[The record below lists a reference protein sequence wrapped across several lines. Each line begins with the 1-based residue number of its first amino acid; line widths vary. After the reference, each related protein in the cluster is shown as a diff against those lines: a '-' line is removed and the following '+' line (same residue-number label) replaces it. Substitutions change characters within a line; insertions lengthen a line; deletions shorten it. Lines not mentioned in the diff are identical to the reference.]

1 MVLATYVSAALI
13 CGLSLLIGRAILV
26 VLGRYAP
33 VGLEGP
39 LGLAALLAVCSFTIR
54 MPQRATT
61 TLVAVIVLAI
71 AALLVLRGR
80 VLPSAESLAVAL
92 PAIAL
97 TLLFASIPFIASGH
111 VSVLGIGINNDL
123 AGHLHYTAWLE
134 DPSGIA
140 PHAVR
145 EGYPVGPHGLAA
157 AIAKAIGAEP
167 LSSVLGLIL
176 AIPVLTAIAALALLR
191 ELKPPVRVIAAAL
204 TALPYLA
211 ASTLAVGG
219 FKETIMA
226 LLVIGL
232 AIALREIDY
241 GLGDIRGDLV
251 AIGVLLAGMLG
262 VYSYPGIAYGLV
274 IGFFWAIFEL
284 VALRRRGGGERFFG
298 VLRKAAPLALIPLAL
313 IALIALV
320 DFGRIKDFTDQ
331 VGDVFDAPSRFKEAI
346 SPFEALPLWPSGS
359 FVEGK
364 AGLDDYLVFGIAGLI
379 ALAIGVAW
387 TIRRREWALLA
398 TLIGLL
404 AVYLITLTGGYY
416 VQAKALAVASPL
428 IALLALQG
436 LFGDWRRQLQG
447 GQTPGWV
454 RVLFGTAFVAIAA
467 YSSFLALRDARV
479 APPQYA
485 QAQLGKFREEVRG
498 KHVLSLTSDRFTDYY
513 LRGASVQSPARF
525 AEEFVIARQGKF
537 ERLPVDF
544 DSVVPGALDRFDY
557 AVTTKAAYKS
567 APPSNYVPV
576 GETGDFVLWKR
587 TGKTPL
593 TGILPEE
600 ERPGSVDNCEDP
612 KLREIVAMA
621 KKQGYDT
628 ARVQPRS
635 EIGKRLFWSPSSSL
649 EANGEISQRLE
660 LPKGTWQLSLQYYS
674 PILELTVSAPG
685 LNEVLPPT
693 ADGGI
698 IFRTA
703 QGPFWP
709 VGSVTS
715 TGTPVKITVSAG
727 GYSGLQK
734 RLGVDQG
741 ADIGNVTGARP
752 EDAREVPLGQA
763 CGLYVDHYTVGPG

>member
-1 MVLATYVSAALI
+1 LVLATYVSAALI
-13 CGLSLLIGRAILV
+13 CVLSLLTGRAILV
-26 VLGRYAP
+26 LLRREEGL
-33 VGLEGP
+33 GLEGP
-39 LGLAALLAVCSFTIR
+39 VGLAALLAVCSFTIR
-54 MPQRATT
+54 LPHRATT
-61 TLVAVIVLAI
+61 TLIALIVITVVALFIVRGRLLPSGGSFAVAAA
-71 AALLVLRGR
+71 AALL
-80 VLPSAESLAVAL
+80 
-92 PAIAL
+92 
-97 TLLFASIPFIASGH
+97 TLLVASIPFIASGH

-145 EGYPVGPHGLAA
+145 GGYPVGPHGLAA
-157 AIAKAIGAEP
+157 AVAKLTGAEP
-167 LSSVLGLIL
+167 LSTVLGLIL
-176 AIPVLTAIAALALLR
+176 AIPVLTAIAALTVLR
-191 ELKPPVRVIAAAL
+191 ELKPPLRVIAAAL
-204 TALPYLA
+204 TALPFLA

-232 AIALREIDY
+232 ALALRQIEKDEGDRR
-241 GLGDIRGDLV
+241 GLLV
-251 AIGVLLAGMLG
+251 AVGVLMAGMLG
-262 VYSYPGIAYGLV
+262 VYSYPGVAYALA
-274 IGFFWAIFEL
+274 IGFVWAIFEL
-284 VALRRRGGGERFFG
+284 VALRRRGGGEEFFAT
-298 VLRKAAPLALIPLAL
+298 LRKLAPLALIPLAL
-313 IALIALV
+313 IALVALV
-320 DFGRIKDFTDQ
+320 DASRIRDFANL

-364 AGLDDYLVFGIAGLI
+364 AGLDGYLVYGIAGLI
-379 ALAIGVAW
+379 ALAIGIVW

-398 TLIGLL
+398 TLIALVAL
-404 AVYLITLTGGYY
+404 YLITLTGGYY

-428 IALLALQG
+428 IALLALRG
-436 LFGDWRRQLQG
+436 LLGDWRPRAL
-447 GQTPGWV
+447 
-454 RVLFGTAFVAIAA
+454 RAIVAIGFIGVAA

-485 QAQLGKFREEVRG
+485 HAQLGKFRDQVRG

-525 AEEFVIARQGKF
+525 AEENVLPRQGKF

-567 APPSNYVPV
+567 APPSNFTAVS
-576 GETGDFVLWKR
+576 ETDDFVLWKR

-593 TGILPEE
+593 TGIFPEE
-600 ERPGSVDNCEDP
+600 ERPGALYNCKSP
-612 KLREIVAMA
+612 KLRQIGALA
-621 KKQGYDT
+621 LKQGYTT
-628 ARVQPRS
+628 ARVQPAS
-635 EIGKRLFWSPSSSL
+635 VVGKRLFWSPSSSL
-649 EANGEISQRLE
+649 SAGGEISQRLK
-660 LPKGTWQLSLQYYS
+660 LPPGTWQLSLQYYS
-674 PILELTVSAPG
+674 PILDLTVSAPG
-685 LNEVLPPT
+685 LEAVLPPT
-693 ADGGI
+693 ADGGV
-698 IFRTA
+698 IFRTD

-715 TGTPVKITVSAG
+715 TGKPVEVTVRAG

-734 RLGVDQG
+734 ALGVDQG
-741 ADIGNVTGARP
+741 ADIGNLTGARP

>member
-1 MVLATYVSAALI
+1 M
-13 CGLSLLIGRAILV
+13 
-26 VLGRYAP
+26 
-33 VGLEGP
+33 
-39 LGLAALLAVCSFTIR
+39 
-54 MPQRATT
+54 
-61 TLVAVIVLAI
+61 
-71 AALLVLRGR
+71 
-80 VLPSAESLAVAL
+80 
-92 PAIAL
+92 
-97 TLLFASIPFIASGH
+97 
-111 VSVLGIGINNDL
+111 
-123 AGHLHYTAWLE
+123 
-134 DPSGIA
+134 
-140 PHAVR
+140 
-145 EGYPVGPHGLAA
+145 
-157 AIAKAIGAEP
+157 
-167 LSSVLGLIL
+167 LGLIL
-176 AIPVLTAIAALALLR
+176 AVPVLTSIAALALLR
-191 ELKPPVRVIAAAL
+191 ELKPPLRVIGAAL

-241 GLGDIRGDLV
+241 GLGDVRGDLV

-284 VALRRRGGGERFFG
+284 AALQRRGGGERFFG
-298 VLRKAAPLALIPLAL
+298 VVRKAAPLALIPLAL

-320 DFGRIKDFTDQ
+320 DFSRIKDFTDQ
-331 VGDVFDAPSRFKEAI
+331 VGNVFDAPSRFKEAI

-364 AGLDDYLVFGIAGLI
+364 AGLDGYFAFGIAGLV

-428 IALLALQG
+428 IALLALRG
-436 LFGDWRRQLQG
+436 LLGDWE
-447 GQTPGWV
+447 P
-454 RVLFGTAFVAIAA
+454 RVLRAIAATAFIAVAA
-467 YSSFLALRDARV
+467 YSSYLALRDARV
-479 APPQYA
+479 APPQYS
-485 QAQLGKFREEVRG
+485 QAQLGEFRDQVRG
-498 KHVLSLTSDRFTDYY
+498 KDVLSLTSDRFTDYY

-525 AEEFVIARQGKF
+525 AEENILPRQGKF

-567 APPSNYVPV
+567 APPSNFRPV
-576 GETGDFVLWKR
+576 EETDDFVLWKR

-593 TGILPEE
+593 IGILPEE
-600 ERPGSVDNCEDP
+600 ERPGSVDNCKDP

-621 KKQGYDT
+621 KAEGYDT

-649 EANGEISQRLE
+649 KANGEISQTLE

-685 LNEVLPPT
+685 LHTVLPPT
-693 ADGGI
+693 ADGGV
-698 IFRTA
+698 IFRTD

-709 VGSVTS
+709 IGSVTS
-715 TGTPVKITVSAG
+715 TGAPVKVTVGAG
-727 GYSGLQK
+727 DYSGLQK
-734 RLGVDQG
+734 ALGVDQG
-741 ADIGNVTGARP
+741 ADIGNLTAARP
-752 EDAREVPLGQA
+752 EDAREVPLSQA